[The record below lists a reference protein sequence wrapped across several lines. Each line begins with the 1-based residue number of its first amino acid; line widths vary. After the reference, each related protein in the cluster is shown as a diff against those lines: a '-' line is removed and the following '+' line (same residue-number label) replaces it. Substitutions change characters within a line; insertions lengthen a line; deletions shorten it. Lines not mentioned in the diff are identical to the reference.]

1 MKTKTFV
8 IVLFAVL
15 AFGCDNSQDEKIA
28 RLEKENAA
36 LLKIAGP
43 PPAVLDSLYPPVA
56 PAPLYRIRMQELAGP
71 FAGFVLKVMEED
83 RGAARGM
90 FNAFREQYVLIS
102 ELVPEW
108 KWDYP
113 VEPLDELDALIEG
126 GEVGAIMEAFQK
138 VGDICHQCHLTQ
150 MPKVQQKYHW
160 DEFSL
165 ISLTDPVSNT
175 VLEFRQFMMSME
187 LSVGGMMGEIQA
199 GNADGVVGHLENFRK
214 YLDNL
219 KEGCTA
225 CHNSER
231 KYYVDENVLSYVD
244 NLEEAVR
251 AEVPDM
257 NAAFQFAQLIG
268 DEMCFKCHLVHVP
281 AAYAR
286 PVWKEVED
294 LHP

>member
-1 MKTKTFV
+1 MKTKAFV
-8 IVLFAVL
+8 IVLIALL
-15 AFGCDNSQDEKIA
+15 AFGCDNSQGERIA
-28 RLEKENAA
+28 QLEKENAV

-43 PPAVLDSLYPPVA
+43 PPTVLDSLYPPLA
-56 PAPLYRIRMQELAGP
+56 PAPLYRIRMQELSGP
-71 FAGFVLKVMEED
+71 FAGFVLKIMEGD
-83 RGAARGM
+83 RGAARAM

-108 KWDYP
+108 KGDYP

-126 GEVGAIMEAFQK
+126 GEVDVIMEAFQK
-138 VGDICHQCHLTQ
+138 VGDVCHQCHLTQ

-165 ISLTDPVSNT
+165 ISLTDPLSNRD
-175 VLEFRQFMMSME
+175 LEFKQYMMSME
-187 LSVGGMMGEIQA
+187 LSFGGMMGEIQT
-199 GNADGVVGHLENFRK
+199 GNVDGIVGHLENFRK
-214 YLDNL
+214 YMNTL
-219 KEGCTA
+219 KQGCTA

-231 KYYVDENVLSYVD
+231 KYYVDENVFGYVD
-244 NLEEAVR
+244 NLEEVVR

-257 NAAFQFAQLIG
+257 NAAFQIVQLIG

-286 PVWKEVED
+286 PVWDEVDD